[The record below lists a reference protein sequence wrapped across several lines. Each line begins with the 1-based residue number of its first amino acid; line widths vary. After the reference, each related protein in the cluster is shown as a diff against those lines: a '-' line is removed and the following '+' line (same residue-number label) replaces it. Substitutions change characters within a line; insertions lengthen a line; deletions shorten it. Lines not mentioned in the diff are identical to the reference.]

1 MRENIGIYI
10 HIPFCKKKCFY
21 CDFVSYENKENLI
34 QEYIDAVCLEIL
46 QNAEILSEYNISTIY
61 FGGGT
66 PSLIKVEYIE
76 KILNTLKLFV
86 TDEKEIKEIT
96 IEVNPNSASL
106 DKLEKYHNLGIN
118 RLSIG
123 LQSTH
128 DKILR
133 NIGRLH
139 TFNDFKEVLKNAN
152 TVGFKN
158 ISVDLI
164 YPLPGLNLSGFKETL
179 NSVIKLKDEFNIK
192 HISVYNLEVHENT
205 RLDFLLK
212 EGFVSLCNEDE
223 EYKMR
228 EELNKRLQ
236 DNGFVKYEISNYA
249 YPGFE
254 SKHNLCYWNQEKYI
268 GFGVNASSFFNLK
281 RYRNTSNIDKY
292 IDGIKNNKNI
302 VVETEELDKLSLM
315 KEYII
320 LKLRLS
326 KGVEISE
333 FKQKFGTDIF
343 DIFNTE
349 FNSLKKDNLVNI
361 TSKNISL
368 TSRGEEV
375 ANIVW
380 EMFVWENN
388 VYIKFLKL
396 IS

>member
-34 QEYIDAVCLEIL
+34 QEYIDTVCLEIL

-66 PSLIKVEYIE
+66 PSLIKAEYIE

-96 IEVNPNSASL
+96 IEINPNSASL
-106 DKLEKYHNLGIN
+106 DKLEKYYNLGIN

-152 TVGFKN
+152 AVGFKN

-380 EMFVWENN
+380 EMFV
-388 VYIKFLKL
+388 
-396 IS
+396 

>member
-21 CDFVSYENKENLI
+21 CDFVSYENKDNLI

-46 QNAEILSEYNISTIY
+46 QNAEILSEYNISTVY

-86 TDEKEIKEIT
+86 TDEKEINEIT

-106 DKLEKYHNLGIN
+106 DKLEKYYNLGIN

-152 TVGFKN
+152 AVGFKN

-281 RYRNTSNIDKY
+281 RYKNTSNIDKY

-333 FKQKFGTDIF
+333 FKQRFGTDIF

-361 TSKNISL
+361 TSKSISL
-368 TSRGEEV
+368 TNRGEEV

-380 EMFVWENN
+380 EMFV
-388 VYIKFLKL
+388 
-396 IS
+396 

>member
-34 QEYIDAVCLEIL
+34 QEYIDTVCLEIL

-96 IEVNPNSASL
+96 IEINPNSASL
-106 DKLEKYHNLGIN
+106 DKLEKYYNLGIN

-152 TVGFKN
+152 AVGFKN

-179 NSVIKLKDEFNIK
+179 NSMIKLKDEFNIK

-368 TSRGEEV
+368 TNRGEEV

-380 EMFVWENN
+380 EMFV
-388 VYIKFLKL
+388 
-396 IS
+396 

>member
-86 TDEKEIKEIT
+86 TNEKEINEIT

-106 DKLEKYHNLGIN
+106 DKLEKYYNLGIK

-152 TVGFKN
+152 AVGFKN

-333 FKQKFGTDIF
+333 FKQRFGTDIF

-361 TSKNISL
+361 TSENISL
-368 TSRGEEV
+368 TNRGEEV

-380 EMFVWENN
+380 EMFV
-388 VYIKFLKL
+388 
-396 IS
+396 

>member
-21 CDFVSYENKENLI
+21 CDFVSYENKDNLI

-46 QNAEILSEYNISTIY
+46 QNAEILSEYNISTVY

-66 PSLIKVEYIE
+66 PSLIKIEYIE

-86 TDEKEIKEIT
+86 TNEKEIKEIT

-106 DKLEKYHNLGIN
+106 DKLEKYYNLGIN

-152 TVGFKN
+152 AVGFKN

-368 TSRGEEV
+368 TNRGEEV

-380 EMFVWENN
+380 EMFV
-388 VYIKFLKL
+388 
-396 IS
+396 

>member
-21 CDFVSYENKENLI
+21 CDFVSYENKDNLI

-86 TDEKEIKEIT
+86 TDEKEINEIT

-106 DKLEKYHNLGIN
+106 DKLEKYYNLGIN

-139 TFNDFKEVLKNAN
+139 TFNDFKDVLKNAN
-152 TVGFKN
+152 AVGFKN

-326 KGVEISE
+326 TGVEISE
-333 FKQKFGTDIF
+333 FKQRFGTDIF

-368 TSRGEEV
+368 TNRGEEV

-380 EMFVWENN
+380 EMFV
-388 VYIKFLKL
+388 
-396 IS
+396 

>member
-106 DKLEKYHNLGIN
+106 DKLEKYYNLGIN

-139 TFNDFKEVLKNAN
+139 TFNDFKDVLKNAN
-152 TVGFKN
+152 AVGFKN

-368 TSRGEEV
+368 TNRGEEV

-380 EMFVWENN
+380 EMFV
-388 VYIKFLKL
+388 
-396 IS
+396 

>member
-34 QEYIDAVCLEIL
+34 QEYIDTVCLEIL

-66 PSLIKVEYIE
+66 PSLIKAEYIE
-76 KILNTLKLFV
+76 KILKTLKLFV

-96 IEVNPNSASL
+96 IEINPNSASL
-106 DKLEKYHNLGIN
+106 DKLEKYYNLGIN

-139 TFNDFKEVLKNAN
+139 TFNDFKEALKNAN
-152 TVGFKN
+152 AVGFKN

-361 TSKNISL
+361 TSKNIFL

-380 EMFVWENN
+380 EMFV
-388 VYIKFLKL
+388 
-396 IS
+396 

>member
-66 PSLIKVEYIE
+66 PSLIKAEYIE

-96 IEVNPNSASL
+96 IEINPNSASL
-106 DKLEKYHNLGIN
+106 DKLEKYYNLGIN

-152 TVGFKN
+152 AVGFKN

-268 GFGVNASSFFNLK
+268 GFGVNASSFFYLK
-281 RYRNTSNIDKY
+281 RYRKTSNIDKY

-326 KGVEISE
+326 KGIEISE

-368 TSRGEEV
+368 TNRGEEV

-380 EMFVWENN
+380 EMFV
-388 VYIKFLKL
+388 
-396 IS
+396 

>member
-96 IEVNPNSASL
+96 IEINPNSASL
-106 DKLEKYHNLGIN
+106 DKLEKYYNLGIN

-152 TVGFKN
+152 AVGFKN

-302 VVETEELDKLSLM
+302 VVETEELDKISLM

-368 TSRGEEV
+368 TNRGEEV

-380 EMFVWENN
+380 EMFV
-388 VYIKFLKL
+388 
-396 IS
+396 

>member
-1 MRENIGIYI
+1 MKENIGIYI
-10 HIPFCKKKCFY
+10 HIPFCTKKCFY
-21 CDFVSYENKENLI
+21 CDFVSYQNKEDLI

-66 PSLIKVEYIE
+66 PSLIKAEYIE
-76 KILNTLKLFV
+76 KVLSTLKLFV
-86 TDEKEIKEIT
+86 TNEQDIKEIT

-106 DKLEKYHNLGIN
+106 DKLEKYYKLGIN

-139 TFNDFKEVLKNAN
+139 TFNDFKEVLKNASA
-152 TVGFKN
+152 VGFKN
-158 ISVDLI
+158 ISIDLI
-164 YPLPGLNLSGFKETL
+164 YPLPGLNLTGFKETL
-179 NSVIKLKDEFNIK
+179 NSVINLKDEFNIK

-212 EGFVSLCNEDE
+212 EGFVSLCSEDE

-228 EELNKRLQ
+228 EELNKKLQ
-236 DNGFVKYEISNYA
+236 ENGFVKYEISNYA

-281 RYRNTSNIDKY
+281 RYKNTSNIDKY

-315 KEYII
+315 KEYVI

-326 KGVEISE
+326 KGIDISE

-349 FNSLKKDNLVNI
+349 FTSLKKDNLVNI
-361 TSKNISL
+361 TSKNIFL
-368 TSRGEEV
+368 TNRGEEV

-380 EMFVWENN
+380 EMFV
-388 VYIKFLKL
+388 
-396 IS
+396 

>member
-66 PSLIKVEYIE
+66 PSLIKAEYIE
-76 KILNTLKLFV
+76 KILKTLKLFV

-96 IEVNPNSASL
+96 IEINPNSASL
-106 DKLEKYHNLGIN
+106 DKLEKYYNLEIN

-139 TFNDFKEVLKNAN
+139 TFNDFKEALKNAN
-152 TVGFKN
+152 AVGFKN

-380 EMFVWENN
+380 EMFV
-388 VYIKFLKL
+388 
-396 IS
+396 

>member
-96 IEVNPNSASL
+96 IEINPNSASL
-106 DKLEKYHNLGIN
+106 DKLEKYYNLGIN

-152 TVGFKN
+152 AVGFKN

-281 RYRNTSNIDKY
+281 RYRKTSNIDKY

-326 KGVEISE
+326 KGIEISK

-368 TSRGEEV
+368 TNRGEEV

-380 EMFVWENN
+380 EMFV
-388 VYIKFLKL
+388 
-396 IS
+396 

>member
-66 PSLIKVEYIE
+66 PSLIKAEYIE
-76 KILNTLKLFV
+76 KILKTLKLFV

-96 IEVNPNSASL
+96 IEINPNSASL
-106 DKLEKYHNLGIN
+106 DKLEKYYNLGIN

-139 TFNDFKEVLKNAN
+139 TFNDFKEALKNAN
-152 TVGFKN
+152 AVGFKN

-361 TSKNISL
+361 TSKNIFL

-380 EMFVWENN
+380 EMFV
-388 VYIKFLKL
+388 
-396 IS
+396 

>member
-96 IEVNPNSASL
+96 IEINPNSASL
-106 DKLEKYHNLGIN
+106 DKLGKYYNLGIN

-152 TVGFKN
+152 AVGFKN

-179 NSVIKLKDEFNIK
+179 NSMIKLKDEFNIK

-249 YPGFE
+249 YSGFE

-368 TSRGEEV
+368 TNRGEEV

-380 EMFVWENN
+380 EMFV
-388 VYIKFLKL
+388 
-396 IS
+396 

>member
-96 IEVNPNSASL
+96 IEINPNSASL
-106 DKLEKYHNLGIN
+106 DKLEKYYNLGIN

-152 TVGFKN
+152 AVGFKN

-179 NSVIKLKDEFNIK
+179 NSMIKLKDEFNIK

-326 KGVEISE
+326 KGIEISE

-368 TSRGEEV
+368 TNRGEEV

-380 EMFVWENN
+380 EMFV
-388 VYIKFLKL
+388 
-396 IS
+396 

>member
-34 QEYIDAVCLEIL
+34 QEYIDTVCLEIL

-66 PSLIKVEYIE
+66 PSLIKAEYIE

-96 IEVNPNSASL
+96 IEINPNSASL
-106 DKLEKYHNLGIN
+106 DKLEKYYNLGIN

-152 TVGFKN
+152 AVGFKN

-223 EYKMR
+223 EYIMR

-281 RYRNTSNIDKY
+281 RYRNTSNMDKY

-368 TSRGEEV
+368 TNRGEEV

-380 EMFVWENN
+380 EMFV
-388 VYIKFLKL
+388 
-396 IS
+396 

>member
-21 CDFVSYENKENLI
+21 CDFVSYENKDNLI

-66 PSLIKVEYIE
+66 PSLIKAEYIE

-86 TDEKEIKEIT
+86 TNEKEINEIT

-106 DKLEKYHNLGIN
+106 DKLEKYYNLGIN

-152 TVGFKN
+152 AVGFKN

-292 IDGIKNNKNI
+292 IDGVKNNKNI

-333 FKQKFGTDIF
+333 FKQRFGTDIF

-349 FNSLKKDNLVNI
+349 FNFLKKDNLVNI

-368 TSRGEEV
+368 TNRGEEV

-380 EMFVWENN
+380 EMFV
-388 VYIKFLKL
+388 
-396 IS
+396 

>member
-34 QEYIDAVCLEIL
+34 QEYIDTVCLEIL

-96 IEVNPNSASL
+96 IEINPNSASL
-106 DKLEKYHNLGIN
+106 DKLEKYYNLGIN

-152 TVGFKN
+152 AVGFKN

-326 KGVEISE
+326 KGIEISE

-368 TSRGEEV
+368 TNRGEEV

-380 EMFVWENN
+380 EMFV
-388 VYIKFLKL
+388 
-396 IS
+396 

>member
-34 QEYIDAVCLEIL
+34 QEYIDTVCLEIL
-46 QNAEILSEYNISTIY
+46 QNAEILSEYNISTIF

-96 IEVNPNSASL
+96 IEINPNSASL
-106 DKLEKYHNLGIN
+106 DKLEKYYNLGIN

-152 TVGFKN
+152 AVGFKN

-281 RYRNTSNIDKY
+281 RYRKTSNIDKY

-368 TSRGEEV
+368 TNRGEEV

-380 EMFVWENN
+380 EMFV
-388 VYIKFLKL
+388 
-396 IS
+396 

>member
-34 QEYIDAVCLEIL
+34 QEYIDTVCLEIL

-96 IEVNPNSASL
+96 IEINPNSASL
-106 DKLEKYHNLGIN
+106 DKLEKYYNLGIN

-152 TVGFKN
+152 AVGFKN

-326 KGVEISE
+326 KGIEISE

-361 TSKNISL
+361 ASKNISL
-368 TSRGEEV
+368 TNRGEEV

-380 EMFVWENN
+380 EMFV
-388 VYIKFLKL
+388 
-396 IS
+396 

>member
-34 QEYIDAVCLEIL
+34 QEYIDTVCLEIL

-96 IEVNPNSASL
+96 IEINPNSASL
-106 DKLEKYHNLGIN
+106 DKLEKYYNLGIN

-164 YPLPGLNLSGFKETL
+164 YPLPGLNISGFKETL
-179 NSVIKLKDEFNIK
+179 NSMIKLKDEFNIK

-320 LKLRLS
+320 LKLRLY

-343 DIFNTE
+343 EIFNTE

-368 TSRGEEV
+368 TNRGEEV

-380 EMFVWENN
+380 EMFV
-388 VYIKFLKL
+388 
-396 IS
+396 

>member
-66 PSLIKVEYIE
+66 PSLIKAEYIE

-96 IEVNPNSASL
+96 IEINPNSASL
-106 DKLEKYHNLGIN
+106 DKLEKYYNLGIN

-179 NSVIKLKDEFNIK
+179 NSVIKLKDELNIK

-228 EELNKRLQ
+228 EELNKKLQ

-281 RYRNTSNIDKY
+281 RYRKTSNIDKY

-380 EMFVWENN
+380 EMFV
-388 VYIKFLKL
+388 
-396 IS
+396 

>member
-66 PSLIKVEYIE
+66 PSLIKAEYIE
-76 KILNTLKLFV
+76 KILKTLKLFV

-96 IEVNPNSASL
+96 IEINPNSASL
-106 DKLEKYHNLGIN
+106 DKLEKYYNLGIN

-152 TVGFKN
+152 AVGFKN

-380 EMFVWENN
+380 EMFV
-388 VYIKFLKL
+388 
-396 IS
+396 

>member
-34 QEYIDAVCLEIL
+34 QEYIDTVCLEIL

-96 IEVNPNSASL
+96 IEINPNSASL
-106 DKLEKYHNLGIN
+106 DKLEKYYNLGIN

-152 TVGFKN
+152 AVGFKN

-179 NSVIKLKDEFNIK
+179 NSMIKLKDEFNIK

-281 RYRNTSNIDKY
+281 RYRKTSNIDKY

-326 KGVEISE
+326 KGIEISE

-368 TSRGEEV
+368 TNRGEEV

-380 EMFVWENN
+380 EMFV
-388 VYIKFLKL
+388 
-396 IS
+396 

>member
-34 QEYIDAVCLEIL
+34 QEYIDTVCLEIL

-66 PSLIKVEYIE
+66 PSLIKAEYIE

-86 TDEKEIKEIT
+86 TNEKEIKEIT

-106 DKLEKYHNLGIN
+106 DKLEKYYNLGIN

-152 TVGFKN
+152 AVGFKN

-236 DNGFVKYEISNYA
+236 DNGFIKYEISNYA

-281 RYRNTSNIDKY
+281 RYKNTSNIDKY

-333 FKQKFGTDIF
+333 FKQRFGTDIF

-368 TSRGEEV
+368 TNRGEEV

-380 EMFVWENN
+380 EMFV
-388 VYIKFLKL
+388 
-396 IS
+396 

>member
-21 CDFVSYENKENLI
+21 CDFVSYENKDNLI

-46 QNAEILSEYNISTIY
+46 QNAEILSEYNISTVY

-86 TDEKEIKEIT
+86 TNEKEINEIT

-106 DKLEKYHNLGIN
+106 DKLEKYYNLGIN

-152 TVGFKN
+152 AVGFKN

-326 KGVEISE
+326 TGVEISE
-333 FKQKFGTDIF
+333 FKQRFGTDIF

-349 FNSLKKDNLVNI
+349 FISLKKDNLVNI

-368 TSRGEEV
+368 TNRGEEV

-380 EMFVWENN
+380 EMFV
-388 VYIKFLKL
+388 
-396 IS
+396 

>member
-66 PSLIKVEYIE
+66 PSLIKAEYIE

-96 IEVNPNSASL
+96 IEINPNSASL
-106 DKLEKYHNLGIN
+106 DKLEKYYNLGIN

-152 TVGFKN
+152 AVGFKN

-361 TSKNISL
+361 TSKNIFL

-380 EMFVWENN
+380 EMFV
-388 VYIKFLKL
+388 
-396 IS
+396 

>member
-66 PSLIKVEYIE
+66 PSLIKAEYIE
-76 KILNTLKLFV
+76 KILKTLKLFV

-96 IEVNPNSASL
+96 IEINPNSASL
-106 DKLEKYHNLGIN
+106 DKLEKYYNLGIN

-139 TFNDFKEVLKNAN
+139 TFNDFKEALKNAN
-152 TVGFKN
+152 AVGFKN

-380 EMFVWENN
+380 EMFV
-388 VYIKFLKL
+388 
-396 IS
+396 

>member
-34 QEYIDAVCLEIL
+34 QEYIDTVCLEIL

-96 IEVNPNSASL
+96 IEINPNSASL
-106 DKLEKYHNLGIN
+106 DKLEKYYNLEIN

-152 TVGFKN
+152 AVGFKN

-368 TSRGEEV
+368 TNRGEEV

-380 EMFVWENN
+380 EMFV
-388 VYIKFLKL
+388 
-396 IS
+396 

>member
-96 IEVNPNSASL
+96 IEINPNSASL
-106 DKLEKYHNLGIN
+106 DKLEKYYNLGIN

-152 TVGFKN
+152 AVGFKN

-380 EMFVWENN
+380 EMFV
-388 VYIKFLKL
+388 
-396 IS
+396 